1 MNIDPNNASQIQAKI
16 IAARQNATI
25 SGSQT
30 SKPQS
35 ASVPQ
40 NVEFNILDK
49 LRSEPE
55 VRPEVVAKGKELL
68 NDPSFPSPEVVNSIA
83 KLITPYADDE

>member
-16 IAARQNATI
+16 LAARQNVNLNNVQPAKT
-25 SGSQT
+25 T
-30 SKPQS
+30 
-35 ASVPQ
+35 ASPKQ
-40 NVEFNILDK
+40 DSVEFNILDK

-68 NDPSFPSPEVVNSIA
+68 EDPSFPSTEIVNSIA
-83 KLITPYADDE
+83 KLVTPFADDE